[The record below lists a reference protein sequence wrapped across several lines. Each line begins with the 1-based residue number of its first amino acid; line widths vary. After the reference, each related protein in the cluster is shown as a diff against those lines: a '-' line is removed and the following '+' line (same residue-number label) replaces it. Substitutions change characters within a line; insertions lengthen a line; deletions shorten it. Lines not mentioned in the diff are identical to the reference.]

1 MKLSM
6 VRKTLGLTAAVLL
19 ASSLLGCG
27 MKTQSHQDNRDDADK
42 RWRQVR
48 SAVMYD
54 TARTQF
60 QTGQLEMCEQTLED
74 ALHQDPTNARLLT
87 LYGQVKLE
95 RGQLERAF
103 HFFQGAIDA
112 DEAYPEPRY
121 FQGVVLQR
129 WQRPDE
135 AYKRYDEAFGLESD
149 NASYLVAMSEMLVAM
164 DRTHE
169 GIDLL
174 EGKLIYFDQN
184 AGLRAT
190 LGHMLS
196 ITGDHKRAVEMF
208 RQASQLDPE
217 NVKIQED
224 LALAQLAAEDD
235 AGAIATYRSILD
247 EDDDRDDVRRSL
259 AAALTRQKHYREA
272 RDIYHK
278 LTRQSDAGVDDWI
291 RLGELAY
298 KLEEEGT
305 AMHAANKVIRIAPHR
320 HEGYVLSGLLW
331 QKRDRLDDALS
342 MFDRATD
349 VAPQSA
355 SPLILR
361 GIALQKA
368 GRLEA
373 AADAYTEAL
382 TRQPDDSRA
391 LRLLRS
397 VADAMEQ

>member
-1 MKLSM
+1 MKLSK
-6 VRKTLGLTAAVLL
+6 VPKALGLTATMLL

-27 MKTQSHQDNRDDADK
+27 IKTQSHDKNVADADK
-42 RWRQVR
+42 RWRDVR

-60 QTGQLEMCEQTLED
+60 QTGQLDMCQQTLED
-74 ALHQDPTNARLLT
+74 GLRQDPTNAKLLT
-87 LYGQVKLE
+87 LYGRVKLE
-95 RGQLERAF
+95 RGQLERAY
-103 HFFQGAIDA
+103 HIFQGAIDA
-112 DEAYPEPRY
+112 DEKLPDPRY
-121 FQGVVLQR
+121 YQGVVLQR

-135 AYKRYDEAFGLESD
+135 AYKRYNEAFELEAD
-149 NASYLVAMSEMLVAM
+149 NESYLIAMAEMLVAM
-164 DRTHE
+164 DQTPDA
-169 GIDLL
+169 ISLL
-174 EGKLIYFDQN
+174 RGKLVYFDQN

-196 ITGDHKRAVEMF
+196 ITGEHGKAVEMF

-217 NVKIQED
+217 NIKTRED
-224 LALAQLAAEDD
+224 LAMAQLAADDD
-235 AGAIATYRSILD
+235 AGAVVTYRAILD
-247 EDDDRDDVRRSL
+247 QDPKRDDVRRSL
-259 AAALTRQKHYREA
+259 AAALTRLKQYREA
-272 RDIYHK
+272 RDIYHA
-278 LTRQSDAGVDDWI
+278 LTRQSDAGADDWI

-298 KLEEEGT
+298 KLDEEGT

-331 QKRDRLDDALS
+331 QKRGRLDDALS
-342 MFDRATD
+342 MFDRAAE
-349 VAPQSA
+349 VAPRSA

-373 AADAYTEAL
+373 AADAYTDAL
-382 TRQPDDSRA
+382 KRQPDDARA

-397 VADAMEQ
+397 VADAMDH